1 MSQSRPLAQL
11 RARRFAQ
18 TAQSALFIA
27 GLIAVSS
34 LALPLAGENARTGPY
49 PSGSLSAP
57 YQLPTSSTGPRFFKS
72 GGRAEAFRPENTRL
86 CRLFPDPLLFFSC
99 AWH

>member
-1 MSQSRPLAQL
+1 MSQSRPPAQL

-18 TAQSALFIA
+18 TALFIA
-27 GLIAVSS
+27 CLIACFIAVFP

-57 YQLPTSSTGPRFFKS
+57 YQLYRSALFQIRGP
-72 GGRAEAFRPENTRL
+72 GGGISA
-86 CRLFPDPLLFFSC
+86 
-99 AWH
+99 

>member
-1 MSQSRPLAQL
+1 MSQSRPPAQL

-27 GLIAVSS
+27 GLIAVFP

-49 PSGSLSAP
+49 PSDP
-57 YQLPTSSTGPRFFKS
+57 YQLYRPALFQIRGP
-72 GGRAEAFRPENTRL
+72 GGGISA
-86 CRLFPDPLLFFSC
+86 
-99 AWH
+99 

>member
-1 MSQSRPLAQL
+1 MSQSRPPAQL

-27 GLIAVSS
+27 CLIAVFP

-57 YQLPTSSTGPRFFKS
+57 YQLYRPALFQIRGP
-72 GGRAEAFRPENTRL
+72 GGGISA
-86 CRLFPDPLLFFSC
+86 
-99 AWH
+99 

>member
-1 MSQSRPLAQL
+1 MNKGAEMSQSRPLAQL
-11 RARRFAQ
+11 QARRFAQ

-27 GLIAVSS
+27 CLIVCLIAVFP

-57 YQLPTSSTGPRFFKS
+57 YQLYRPALFQIRGP
-72 GGRAEAFRPENTRL
+72 GGGISA
-86 CRLFPDPLLFFSC
+86 
-99 AWH
+99 

>member
-1 MSQSRPLAQL
+1 MSQSRPPVQL
-11 RARRFAQ
+11 QARRFAQ

-27 GLIAVSS
+27 GLIAVFP

-57 YQLPTSSTGPRFFKS
+57 YQLYRPALFQIRGP
-72 GGRAEAFRPENTRL
+72 GGGISA
-86 CRLFPDPLLFFSC
+86 
-99 AWH
+99 

>member
-1 MSQSRPLAQL
+1 MNKGAEMSQSRPLAQL

-27 GLIAVSS
+27 CLIACFIAVFP

-49 PSGSLSAP
+49 PSGP
-57 YQLPTSSTGPRFFKS
+57 YQLYRPALFQIRGP
-72 GGRAEAFRPENTRL
+72 GGGISA
-86 CRLFPDPLLFFSC
+86 
-99 AWH
+99 